1 MPRLFVGL
9 EIPDEI
15 GDRIALLRGGIPGAR
30 WIDVENYHV
39 TLRFIGDIDE
49 VTADDIADCLLRIR
63 RRSFSVSITG
73 LGVFGGRQPHSV
85 YAAVTPNPALMELQA
100 ELERM
105 LQRLG
110 LEPEGR
116 KFTPHVTIA
125 RTKGAQGRDVAQWLN
140 LRGGFSAG
148 PFIVD
153 RFVLFSSK
161 ASVGG
166 GPYLVEEAY
175 GLAI

>member
-9 EIPDEI
+9 EVPDDI

-30 WIDVENYHV
+30 WIDVENYHI
-39 TLRFIGDIDE
+39 TLRFIGDIDDI
-49 VTADDIADCLLRIR
+49 TADDVADCLLRIR
-63 RRSFSVSITG
+63 RRSFTVNISG
-73 LGVFGGRQPHSV
+73 LGAFGGKQPNTV
-85 YAAVTPNPALMELQA
+85 YAAVAPNPSLMELQA
-100 ELERM
+100 EMERM
-105 LQRLG
+105 FQRLG

-125 RTKGAQGRDVAQWLN
+125 RTKGARAADVAQWLN
-140 LRGGFSAG
+140 LRGGFAAG
-148 PFIVD
+148 PFIAD

-161 ASVGG
+161 TSVGG